1 MRQQDGARAQQQKNT
16 MVDYSKWDKFEDSD
30 DERIAEDLRRV
41 SKQPETLEQRQQAKE
56 SARRIARAFM
66 SQEDETTGPN
76 EGDDPANQDVAKRRN
91 DAWCKWVADHKDAN
105 DAAYAAFE
113 AKDPDA
119 WKRVPYTTLMKN
131 GVGTGVAYPFDAE
144 WFKSEPT
151 ADEKPPDIDPGFLD
165 GCFDEI
171 DPSSVERIVYSGPG
185 EWHGKLVTP
194 AEARL
199 LDCFA
204 IDKAEAAEKERQARE
219 KKGTSKDERER
230 QQAALQ
236 AAKRKADLRER
247 EKPKELKVLDKP
259 VERAS
264 MPPQTFDGGAAVVAA
279 AAEAA
284 RNADEPNRPV
294 GTQRATA
301 SAAVPKRAKRSREDN
316 VVQDPRFVVDED
328 AWETRDVA
336 KLIKSEALPFD
347 AATSDEEYLEV
358 PLPNFPENDTLI
370 LHVSVAADVDIWAM
384 NLCPGDH
391 DDGAS
396 ILYHFNPRRRER
408 GGRLVENDKSEDDW
422 GRAVKTQ
429 LPPKPALFGLAKAEV
444 ALRVVRRAGHVDV
457 HVTVNRQQATAWRLR
472 SEVSEGALALLVPTR
487 DDFGNRQGVVVHDAW
502 WGALPLLPAHRPY
515 RERGPAY

>member
-1 MRQQDGARAQQQKNT
+1 

-41 SKQPETLEQRQQAKE
+41 SKQPETLAQRQEAKE

-66 SQEDETTGPN
+66 AQDDETTGPQAD
-76 EGDDPANQDVAKRRN
+76 DDPSVAQRRN
-91 DAWCKWVADHKDAN
+91 DAWCRWVADHKDAN

-113 AKDPDA
+113 AKDPDG
-119 WKRVPYTTLMKN
+119 WKRVPYSTLMKN

-151 ADEKPPDIDPGFLD
+151 ADEKPPDIEPGFLD
-165 GCFDEI
+165 GCFDEV

-204 IDKAEAAEKERQARE
+204 IDKAEAAEKLRKEKE
-219 KKGTSKDERER
+219 KKGSSDQRER

-236 AAKRKADLRER
+236 AAKRKADARER
-247 EKPKELKVLDKP
+247 EKPKELKVLDKKP
-259 VERAS
+259 VP
-264 MPPQTFDGGAAVVAA
+264 PPQTFDGGAAVVKA
-279 AAEAA
+279 AA
-284 RNADEPNRPV
+284 RNIEEPSRNIS
-294 GTQRATA
+294 TQRAAA
-301 SAAVPKRAKRSREDN
+301 SSTVPKRAKRAREDN
-316 VVQDPRFVVDED
+316 VVQDPRFVVDES
-328 AWETRDVA
+328 AWETRDVT
-336 KLIKSEALPFD
+336 KIISEALPFD
-347 AATSDEEYLEV
+347 SATSEEEYLEV

-391 DDGAS
+391 DDGAT

-422 GRAVKTQ
+422 GRAVKSP
-429 LPPKPALFGLAKAEV
+429 LPVKPGLFGLEKAEV
-444 ALRVVRRAGHVDV
+444 ALRVIRRSGHVDV

-472 SEVSEGALALLVPTR
+472 SEVSPGALALLVPTR

>member
-1 MRQQDGARAQQQKNT
+1 

-66 SQEDETTGPN
+66 SQEDETTGPQA
-76 EGDDPANQDVAKRRN
+76 EDDPANLDVAKRRN
-91 DAWCKWVADHKDAN
+91 DAWCRWVADHKEAN

-131 GVGTGVAYPFDAE
+131 GVGTGVAYPFDPE

-165 GCFDEI
+165 GCFDEV

-204 IDKAEAAEKERQARE
+204 IDKAEAAEKVRKEKE
-219 KKGTSKDERER
+219 KKGSSDQRER

-236 AAKRKADLRER
+236 AAKRKADARER
-247 EKPKELKVLDKP
+247 EKPKELKVLDKKP
-259 VERAS
+259 VP
-264 MPPQTFDGGAAVVAA
+264 PPQTFDGGAAVVKAA
-279 AAEAA
+279 AAAA
-284 RNADEPNRPV
+284 RHGEEPHRQIS
-294 GTQRATA
+294 TQRAAA
-301 SAAVPKRAKRSREDN
+301 SSTVPKRAKRAREDTA
-316 VVQDPRFVVDED
+316 VQDPRFVVDEN

-336 KLIKSEALPFD
+336 KMVESEALPFD
-347 AATSDEEYLEV
+347 SATSEEEYLEV

-370 LHVSVAADVDIWAM
+370 LHVSVKADVDIWAM

-408 GGRLVENDKSEDDW
+408 GGRLVENDKNEDDW
-422 GRAVKTQ
+422 GRAVKSP
-429 LPPKPALFGLAKAEV
+429 LPVKPGLFGLEKAEV
-444 ALRVVRRAGHVDV
+444 ALRVIRRSGHVDV

-472 SEVSEGALALLVPTR
+472 SEVSPGSLALLVPTR